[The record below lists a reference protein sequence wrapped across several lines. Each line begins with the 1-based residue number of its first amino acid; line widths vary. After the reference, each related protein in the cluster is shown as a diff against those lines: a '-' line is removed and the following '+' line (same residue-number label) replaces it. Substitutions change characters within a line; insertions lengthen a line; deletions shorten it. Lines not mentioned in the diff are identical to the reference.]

1 MFKSRVKNYYEN
13 ELKEKLRS
21 LSKMAID
28 CTFENVSINY
38 ERSNYDMNIYCY
50 YNTGGENKEEKLI
63 MGSFALLLKF
73 QYQSGRKLI
82 LITK

>member
-13 ELKEKLRS
+13 ELKEKL
-21 LSKMAID
+21 D
-28 CTFENVSINY
+28 CTFENIYINY

-50 YNTGGENKEEKLI
+50 YNTGGENKVDKLI
-63 MGSFALLLKF
+63 MGSFAMLLKF